1 MLKNISNLGV
11 VLDSA
16 DLKTINGGRV
26 KCTYPDGTGWDLD
39 YKTEQS
45 EFLAGDHCVKT
56 GGTVEFYE
64 EDQIMP

>member
-1 MLKNISNLGV
+1 MLKSISKLGS
-11 VLDSA
+11 VLNKAEQQS
-16 DLKTINGGRV
+16 ISGGRV

-39 YKTEQS
+39 YKSEQS

-64 EDQIMP
+64 GVMQ